1 MTYEEAMDRCVIIR
15 DTLLSM
21 DLTIV
26 SNVDN
31 IEWATMCA
39 EAIEKQMPKKPQKT
53 ETVYGVDGCGEATN
67 KLVLYTC
74 PVCDEPIHVG
84 RACSNNDCRQAI
96 DWSPEKQILKNAKV
110 LQIPRPRIVEEEG
123 DEE

>member
-1 MTYEEAMDRCVIIR
+1 MKMTYEEAMDRCVIIR

-39 EAIEKQMPKKPQKT
+39 EAIEKQIPKKPIL
-53 ETVYGVDGCGEATN
+53 EADGYADGELVYDTWYCPNCDKSYEVDYDSYDFCPNCG
-67 KLVLYTC
+67 
-74 PVCDEPIHVG
+74 
-84 RACSNNDCRQAI
+84 QAI
-96 DWSPEKQILKNAKV
+96 DWSDEDEN
-110 LQIPRPRIVEEEG
+110 RICI
-123 DEE
+123 